1 MGGCGRK
8 GERGPGA
15 VIQDGASPNSRAT
28 RGEGTYQPRQQMSS
42 LLDFVTF
49 RKKNKAALLCLGYY
63 TCDMVK
69 HARAHT
75 HTQFFKTRF
84 LYIALAVLALTL

>member
-1 MGGCGRK
+1 
-8 GERGPGA
+8 
-15 VIQDGASPNSRAT
+15 
-28 RGEGTYQPRQQMSS
+28 MSS

-84 LYIALAVLALTL
+84 LYIALAVLELTIDQAVLKLTRIHLLLPPKRWD